1 MEGIDRIWK
10 EFMKNDVFSCIEG
23 LLTSKNDA
31 NVILF
36 NYKITHMNN
45 VMS

>member
-31 NVILF
+31 NVIFILLQ
-36 NYKITHMNN
+36 NHAYE
-45 VMS
+45 